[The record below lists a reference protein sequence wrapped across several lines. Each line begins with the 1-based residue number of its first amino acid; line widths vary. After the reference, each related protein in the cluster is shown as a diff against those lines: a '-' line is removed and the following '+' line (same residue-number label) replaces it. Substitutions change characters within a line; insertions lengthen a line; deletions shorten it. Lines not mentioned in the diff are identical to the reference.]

1 MITRLQA
8 AWKCRSS
15 LFTWMRLWRPRDF
28 FGLGGPLNGVM
39 YVGLVILDPLSSAL
53 MLWFFVFLGG
63 GIFIAISLEPR
74 EYPRWRNYWV
84 LVCWVG
90 IACPALPLP
99 ILLLEDEMHWFHWG
113 LLWSGVLTPVW
124 LLGIGVELRAQRRER
139 VKAAAKKNL
148 QEAP

>member
-1 MITRLQA
+1 MTTRFQA

-15 LFTWMRLWRPRDF
+15 LFTWMRLRRPRDF
-28 FGLGGPLNGVM
+28 FVLGGVVIGVL
-39 YVGLVILDPLSSAL
+39 YVGLWIFDPLSGAV
-53 MLWFFVFLGG
+53 MLWTFVFLGG
-63 GIFIAISLEPR
+63 GLFIDTWLESR

-90 IACPALPLP
+90 IAYPALPLLN
-99 ILLLEDEMHWFHWG
+99 LLLEGELHWFHQVW
-113 LLWSGVLTPVW
+113 LWSGVLTPVW
-124 LLGIGVELRAQRRER
+124 LLGIGLELRVLRRER